1 MAENRITRRTW
12 LRRQR
17 RVANEALK
25 RYGIEFVRVDFVSA
39 STNFIY
45 RARTGDG
52 GLYGL
57 RVVAANWRTE
67 ENLRAEI
74 AWLRAL
80 VRDTD
85 IPLPEVVEAR
95 SGEPFVRLTDPY
107 SGLERRALLVKW
119 LPGISLAKRLN
130 TINVG
135 KLGEL
140 FATLHA
146 HALGWT
152 LPVDF
157 PRASFTRFL
166 GRGEDDLLFGSK
178 ETLVKNDSMV
188 VLHAT
193 RERVERAYEAMP
205 PNELQVIH
213 CDLWHENVKIRR
225 GVLSPIDFEDTILGY
240 REHDI
245 AMAWLDLAEA
255 VPPEAYARYV
265 DAFTTGYE
273 RVATFPSGDILSF
286 QLGRI
291 LWTLNWIARFQP
303 KHFRDAVEDK
313 RTVLERA
320 LATDQLVLDSTTA
333 NAT

>member
-1 MAENRITRRTW
+1 MAEQRITRRAW
-12 LRRQR
+12 HRRQR
-17 RVANEALK
+17 RVANEALSH
-25 RYGIEFVRVDFVSA
+25 YGIDFVRVDLVSA

-45 RARTGDG
+45 RLRAVDG

-57 RVVAANWRTE
+57 RVVAPNWRTE

-85 IPLPEVVEAR
+85 IPLPEIIETQSAEAY
-95 SGEPFVRLTDPY
+95 VRVTDPY
-107 SGLERRALLVKW
+107 SGIERRALLFKW
-119 LPGISLAKRLN
+119 LPGISLAKRLDE
-130 TINVG
+130 TNVG

-157 PRASFTRFL
+157 PRASMTAFL
-166 GRGEDDLLFGSK
+166 GRGEEDLLFGSK
-178 ETLVKNDSMV
+178 KAPAERDSMA
-188 VLHAT
+188 VLQAT
-193 RERVERAYEAMP
+193 RERVVSAYEAMP
-205 PNELQVIH
+205 PEELQVIH
-213 CDLWHENVKIRR
+213 CDLWHENVKLHR
-225 GVLSPIDFEDTILGY
+225 GVLCPIDFEDTILGY

-245 AMAWLDLAEA
+245 AMAWLDLAEE
-255 VPPEAYARYV
+255 VPTEAYTRFV
-265 DAFTTGYE
+265 DAFTAGYE
-273 RVATFPSGDILSF
+273 RVAPFPSGDILAL

-303 KHFRDAVEDK
+303 RRIRDAIEDK
-313 RTVLERA
+313 RGVLDRA
-320 LATDQLVLDSTTA
+320 LATDRLVLDSTTT
-333 NAT
+333 NAK